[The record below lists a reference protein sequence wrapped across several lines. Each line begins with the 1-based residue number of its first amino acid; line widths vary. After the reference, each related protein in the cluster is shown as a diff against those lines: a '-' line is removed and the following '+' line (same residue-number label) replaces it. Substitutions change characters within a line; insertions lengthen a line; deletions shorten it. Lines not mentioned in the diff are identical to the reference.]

1 MMTHEVQSSSAVA
14 QRNPWRTSAR
24 VIALAVACCF
34 SVQVL
39 GQPAPQVATAS
50 DEQYEPKFIWG
61 ILINIAVKYAISA
74 FTSYMIGKLTDKLTP
89 QAVNSMVDRSRLSAR
104 IKPLAEV
111 VANGIIT
118 LALKE
123 GPVPENTVA
132 GVPTTPIKVENG
144 RENYQAVHV
153 ALLNFDRQG
162 NALGFHP
169 VSEGFTT
176 GQRFK
181 LRVLPTF
188 DGLLTIDNINPRNER
203 KQIYPPAAADVVQI
217 QAGQEILIP
226 LGKDEYFEFAG
237 ATGDDQLVVTLRDP
251 RAFGAAASTKT
262 VTRKDENNGSNF
274 MQELDPNTY
283 PVIVQSLHFQ
293 HSAAQ

>member
-1 MMTHEVQSSSAVA
+1 MNTPDTQSAKIAARS
-14 QRNPWRTSAR
+14 PLRTSAR

-39 GQPAPQVATAS
+39 GQPAPQVAVAS
-50 DEQYEPKFIWG
+50 DEEYQPKFIWG
-61 ILINIAVKYAISA
+61 ILINIAVKYAITA

-89 QAVNSMVDRSRLSAR
+89 DAVAGMVDRSKLSAR
-104 IKPLAEV
+104 IKPLAEA
-111 VANGIIT
+111 VASGIIT
-118 LALKE
+118 LAMKE

-162 NALGFHP
+162 NALSFHP
-169 VSEGFTT
+169 VTDGFTT

-188 DGLLTIDNINPRNER
+188 DGLLTIDNINPRSER
-203 KQIYPPAAADVVQI
+203 KQIYPPAASDVVQI
-217 QAGQEILIP
+217 KAGQEILLP
-226 LGKDEYFEFAG
+226 LGKDDYFEFAG
-237 ATGDDQLVVTLRDP
+237 ATGDDQLVVTVRDP
-251 RAFGAAASTKT
+251 RAFGAAASTKV

-283 PVIVQSLHFQ
+283 PVISQSLHFQ
-293 HSAAQ
+293 HRAGQ

>member
-1 MMTHEVQSSSAVA
+1 MPLDTTSASPVRQSSRS
-14 QRNPWRTSAR
+14 PWQTSAR

-39 GQPAPQVATAS
+39 GQPAPQAAAS
-50 DEQYEPKFIWG
+50 EEEYQPKFIWG
-61 ILINIAVKYAISA
+61 ILIDMAVKYAITA
-74 FTSYMIGKLTDKLTP
+74 FAKYMVNKLTDNLTP
-89 QAVNSMVDRSRLSAR
+89 ESVASMVDRSKLSAR

-111 VANGIIT
+111 VASGVVT
-118 LALKE
+118 LAMKS
-123 GPVPENTVA
+123 GPMPENTLA

-169 VSEGFTT
+169 VTDGFTT

-188 DGLLTIDNINPRNER
+188 DGLLTIDNINPRSER
-203 KQIYPPAAADVVQI
+203 KQIYPPIADNVVQI
-217 QAGQEILIP
+217 KAGQEILLP
-226 LGKDEYFEFAG
+226 LGKDDYFEFAG

-251 RAFGAAASTKT
+251 RAFGTAASTKT

-274 MQELDPNTY
+274 MQEVDASTY

-293 HSAAQ
+293 HSAR